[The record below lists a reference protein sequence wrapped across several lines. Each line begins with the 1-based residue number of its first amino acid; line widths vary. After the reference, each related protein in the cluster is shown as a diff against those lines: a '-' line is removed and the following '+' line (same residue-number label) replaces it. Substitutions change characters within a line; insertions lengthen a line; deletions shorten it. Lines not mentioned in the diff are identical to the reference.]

1 MLHAQTLRHAHL
13 KHVFTMVLSHLNAA
27 ACAHMQAV
35 DAIMHKAGICMS
47 GKPARKC
54 HSVTHYWK
62 FHSRST
68 FDQPL
73 VKPPAS
79 LVVPGSASRKE
90 GFNVPP
96 LPHKALIPVF
106 ATCQLGDLFIHI
118 LHLQFVQSDPGR
130 TSQATT
136 MWGFVLRRW
145 LAWQDFAF
153 SSFQMF
159 SLFLENTYFP
169 LRPL

>member
-1 MLHAQTLRHAHL
+1 MLHAQTLRYAHL
-13 KHVFTMVLSHLNAA
+13 KHVFTMVLSDLNAA

-54 HSVTHYWK
+54 HSITHYWK

-90 GFNVPP
+90 GFNFPSTP
-96 LPHKALIPVF
+96 TKHSY
-106 ATCQLGDLFIHI
+106 QY
-118 LHLQFVQSDPGR
+118 LQHAS
-130 TSQATT
+130 
-136 MWGFVLRRW
+136 WEI
-145 LAWQDFAF
+145 F
-153 SSFQMF
+153 SSIFCIY
-159 SLFLENTYFP
+159 SLSNQILEGQVKPPQCEVLYWEDD
-169 LRPL
+169 LLGKICI